1 LRTQLT
7 NSLSFLSHV
16 QAGFTF
22 IPEDPR
28 GAFHLLMTLCLD
40 QDMNTPDAERAKTS
54 VLSHASDELLR
65 ECWRTWRLST
75 PFRTLLYLDLVKQRF
90 DCNVFTIDDIKD
102 ATRMLDRALKE
113 NSIMEW
119 TLDDRATLIRIYEDM
134 ERTFST
140 AMVDSLSQYWKVR

>member
-1 LRTQLT
+1 
-7 NSLSFLSHV
+7 
-16 QAGFTF
+16 
-22 IPEDPR
+22 
-28 GAFHLLMTLCLD
+28 MTLCLD